1 MKIKLVLIAL
11 VMLVLPT
18 ITLADDISIDFK
30 PVQGQPYWASSQ
42 INADS
47 AELNTLIISL
57 SAKEN
62 GTARIFWVN
71 NYDPQFNQIKSL
83 WFKIKKGDHTY
94 SFNIASQN
102 QGWIGWTK
110 GFILFPEMDPAAI
123 SLPQAK
129 LVSGNLLTNIQS
141 GWQEFFGPYGRNI
154 VGYTINTMPSPTL
167 FGRSIYVYIY
177 WLIGLSLL
185 LFFANYFILLIKA
198 KKKKPAYGA
207 LIKKLLLV
215 ITCFWLI
222 LEASTLISNWNNLQ
236 SDLPLI
242 GKDIETKRAMVN
254 QGDFYA
260 FIQFCEQKLP
270 VAVSFDHRFGKIY
283 DDIKAVYYLYPH
295 EYQKGAE
302 YLLVYDA
309 PAEKEINLYYQPF
322 AKMRENAYILIK
334 RK

>member
-1 MKIKLVLIAL
+1 
-11 VMLVLPT
+11 MLVLST
-18 ITLADDISIDFK
+18 ITLANEISIDFT

-47 AELNTLIISL
+47 AELNTLIITF

-83 WFKIKKGDHTY
+83 WFKIKRGEHTY
-94 SFNIASQN
+94 YFNISSQN
-102 QGWIGWTK
+102 QYWIGWTK
-110 GFILFPEMDPAAI
+110 GFILLPEMDPSAI
-123 SLPQAK
+123 SNPEAK
-129 LVSGNLLTNIQS
+129 LISGNLLTNIQS
-141 GWQEFFGPYGRNI
+141 GWQEFLGPYGRNI

-167 FGRSIYVYIY
+167 LGRSIYVYIY
-177 WLIGLSLL
+177 WLIGFII
-185 LFFANYFILLIKA
+185 LFLFANYLTQLRKS
-198 KKKKPAYGA
+198 KKNKPSYNT
-207 LIKKLLLV
+207 LIKKIFLT

-222 LEASTLISNWNNLQ
+222 LEASTLITNWNNLQ

-260 FIQFCEQKLP
+260 YIQFCMQKLP
-270 VAVSFDHRFGKIY
+270 AAVSFDHRFGKIY

-295 EYQKGAE
+295 EYQKGAD
-302 YLLVYDA
+302 YLLVYES
-309 PAEKEINLYYQPF
+309 PVEKEINQDYQLF